1 MIYIYLVIIENFDRK
16 HVRCRFRLLRH
27 VEECTLGLNIVLSV
41 SSAPAR
47 LLTMSE
53 TFAVELKS
61 VVKRYSEILAVD
73 NVDLTI
79 KTGEIFGLLGP
90 NGSGKST
97 TLKMLLGLVQP
108 DSGSVNVLGVDV
120 QKDPVAVKQQVGY
133 VPESP
138 RLYEFLT
145 GIEYLDF
152 IGDIYGMQTE
162 EKKNRITE
170 YLKALQLEGREG
182 DMINGYS
189 EGMKQ
194 KIALISAF
202 LHKPKLLILDEP
214 LNALDPRSARIV
226 KDFLHKLKMQ
236 GVTTIMSTHVL
247 EIAQA
252 VCDRVGIMYQGRLL
266 ALGNMNELR
275 QMSKLPDSGLEDI
288 FLKLTGTDDIRAVVE
303 ELLK

>member
-1 MIYIYLVIIENFDRK
+1 MPL
-16 HVRCRFRLLRH
+16 
-27 VEECTLGLNIVLSV
+27 TV
-41 SSAPAR
+41 S
-47 LLTMSE
+47 E
-53 TFAVELKS
+53 IFAVELKN
-61 VVKRYSEILAVD
+61 VDKRYSEILAVD

-79 KTGEIFGLLGP
+79 NKGEIFGLLGP

-97 TLKMLLGLVQP
+97 TLKMLIGLVQP
-108 DSGSVNVLGVDV
+108 DSGQVNVLGIDV

-152 IGDIYGMQTE
+152 IGDVYGIQTE
-162 EKKNRITE
+162 QKKNRITE

-189 EGMKQ
+189 DGMKQ

-202 LHKPKLLILDEP
+202 LHRPKLLLLDEP
-214 LNALDPRSARIV
+214 LSALDPRSARII
-226 KDFLHKLKMQ
+226 KDFLHQLKTQ

-252 VCDRVGIMYQGRLL
+252 VCDRIGIMYQGKIL
-266 ALGNMNELR
+266 ALGNMKELR
-275 QMSKLPDSGLEDI
+275 RMARLPDSGLEEI

>member
-1 MIYIYLVIIENFDRK
+1 VNA
-16 HVRCRFRLLRH
+16 V
-27 VEECTLGLNIVLSV
+27 
-41 SSAPAR
+41 
-47 LLTMSE
+47 
-53 TFAVELKS
+53 AVELKN
-61 VVKRYSEILAVD
+61 VVKRYNEILAMDHV
-73 NVDLTI
+73 NLTL
-79 KTGEIFGLLGP
+79 TSGEIFGLLGP

-108 DSGSVNVLGVDV
+108 DEGSVTVLGMPV
-120 QKDPVAVKQQVGY
+120 QQDPVAVKRMVGY
-133 VPESP
+133 VPEAP

-145 GIEYLDF
+145 GVEYLDF
-152 IGDIYGMQTE
+152 IGDVYGMQPE
-162 EKKNRITE
+162 DKKSRINE

-182 DMINGYS
+182 DMINSYS

-202 LHKPKLLILDEP
+202 LHKPKLLIMDEP

-226 KDFLHKLKMQ
+226 KDFLQELKRQ
-236 GVTTIMSTHVL
+236 GVTAILSTHVL

-252 VCDRVGIMYQGRLL
+252 MCDRIGIMYQGKLL

-275 QMSKLPDSGLEDI
+275 QLSKLPDSGLEDI
-288 FLKLTGTDDIRAVVE
+288 FLKLTGTGDIRPVVE

>member
-1 MIYIYLVIIENFDRK
+1 MEKTAAIQLQD
-16 HVRCRFRLLRH
+16 
-27 VEECTLGLNIVLSV
+27 
-41 SSAPAR
+41 
-47 LLTMSE
+47 
-53 TFAVELKS
+53 
-61 VVKRYSEILAVD
+61 VVKRYADITAVD
-73 NVDLTI
+73 HVSLTI
-79 KTGEIFGLLGP
+79 DRGEIFGLLGP

-97 TLKMLLGLVQP
+97 TLKMLMGLVHP
-108 DSGSVNVLGVDV
+108 DSGSVSVLGVSV
-120 QKDPVAVKQQVGY
+120 REDPVAVKRIVGY

-152 IGDIYGMQTE
+152 IGDVYGMQTE
-162 EKKNRITE
+162 DKKTHINE

-182 DMINGYS
+182 DMINSYS

-202 LHKPKLLILDEP
+202 LHRPKLLIMDEP

-226 KDFLHKLKMQ
+226 KDFLQELKRQ
-236 GVTTIMSTHVL
+236 GVTTILSTHVL

-252 VCDRVGIMYQGRLL
+252 MCDRIGIMYQGKLL

-275 QMSKLPDSGLEDI
+275 QLAKLPDSGLEDI
-288 FLKLTGTDDIRAVVE
+288 FLKLTGTGDIKPVVE